1 MGNLW
6 HTEAL
11 GRIIS
16 GFAGEIDYAVDTII
30 IMAFEDITGYEVD
43 DEFVAG
49 SGEILSRAGVTE
61 VTSTGYAGG
70 FEGADRL
77 SLASKTITV
86 QAGTN
91 QVELDCADLTW
102 PSIDQAGSET
112 WVAFLIAKEL
122 TSDALSPAMFF
133 VDTGTGIPL
142 TPNGSD
148 ITYAVAATGI
158 ATIGSA

>member
-1 MGNLW
+1 MSNLW

-11 GRIIS
+11 GRIVS
-16 GFAGEIDYAVDTII
+16 GFTGEIDYASDIII
-30 IMAFEDITGYEVD
+30 IMAFEDITGYDED

-49 SGEILSRAGVTE
+49 SGEILNRAGVTE
-61 VTSTGYAGG
+61 VTSTGYVGA

-91 QVELDCADLTW
+91 QVEFDCADLTW
-102 PSIDQAGSET
+102 PDIALAGSET
-112 WVAFLIAKEL
+112 WLAFLVAKEL
-122 TSDALSPAMFF
+122 TSDALSPAMWK

-148 ITYAVAATGI
+148 ITFTVAATGI